1 MSHVVT
7 TFRSQTNAQ
16 FKRARKRFNRG
27 ATAEPSE
34 LAPPHPSLSAPLVTL
49 YVTPNRHQ
57 ESLDA
62 FAVLSEAR
70 TGFSVELAED
80 GRVAAEFAGRMQFG
94 IDGVQ
99 KLKDAL
105 LQFEHDF
112 LRADAELDPIIAR
125 MRKDG
130 VREQAEKELACQIK
144 SAQQELYRLLA

>member
-1 MSHVVT
+1 
-7 TFRSQTNAQ
+7 
-16 FKRARKRFNRG
+16 
-27 ATAEPSE
+27 
-34 LAPPHPSLSAPLVTL
+34 LVTL

-112 LRADAELDPIIAR
+112 LRAYAELDPIIAR